1 MIRKPFNAEAAL
13 FFIGVG
19 KSSKTYDLDFINQC
33 YKDMNV
39 NAEYNERYI
48 PPIICE

>member
-1 MIRKPFNAEAAL
+1 MNSDAMEDVLKIGSDAEAAL

-33 YKDMNV
+33 YKDMNI
-39 NAEYNERYI
+39 RS
-48 PPIICE
+48 